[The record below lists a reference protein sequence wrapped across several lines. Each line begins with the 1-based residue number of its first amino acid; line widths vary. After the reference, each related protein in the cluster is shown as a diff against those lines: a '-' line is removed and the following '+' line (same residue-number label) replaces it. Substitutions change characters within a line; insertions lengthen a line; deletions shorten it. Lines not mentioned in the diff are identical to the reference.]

1 MQQLRLA
8 SRPRGRLS
16 GEHFALV
23 EVPAPPQDSAA
34 LLLRP
39 RYVSVD
45 PYMRTRMQATGYDY
59 IERWD
64 AGSVL
69 SGWSLAEVE
78 YSRHPDWQPGDWAVG
93 HLPMQ
98 TLIAHDGTALRRQP
112 PGDPPLAFLHPLGMT
127 GFTAWLGMRVLGKPG
142 PSDTVLVS
150 AAAGAVGS
158 LAAQLAR
165 AAGARVIVTAGRADK
180 RDWLRGLG
188 FATVL
193 DHRDDD
199 FAARLAAT
207 APEGIT
213 LNFENVG
220 GEAFAAAIEAM
231 RPGGRVVVCGLISQ
245 YQQSDPRRAPPNMAL
260 LGERGVAVIPFVT
273 PHFSQRH
280 EDFLAEA
287 TPRVMRGELHWRL
300 DVVQGGLAALP
311 EALIGLL
318 AGDNLGKRVVAL

>member
-8 SRPRGRLS
+8 SRPQGELRS
-16 GEHFALV
+16 EHFTLI
-23 EVPAPPQDSAA
+23 ELPAPRHDSAT

-39 RYVSVD
+39 RYISVD
-45 PYMRTRMQATGYDY
+45 PYMRTRMQAEGYDY

-78 YSRHPDWQPGDWAVG
+78 YSRHPDWQRGDWAIG

-98 TLIAHDGTALRRQP
+98 TLIAHDGMALRRQP
-112 PGDPPLAFLHPLGMT
+112 PGDPPLAFMHPLGMT
-127 GFTAWLGMRVLGKPG
+127 GFTAWLGMCVLGKPE
-142 PSDTVLVS
+142 PADTVLVS

-158 LAAQLAR
+158 IAAQLAR
-165 AAGARVIVTAGRADK
+165 DAGARVIVTAGRADK

-188 FATVL
+188 FTAIL
-193 DHRDDD
+193 DHHGDD
-199 FAARLAAT
+199 FTERLVES
-207 APEGIT
+207 APQGIT
-213 LNFENVG
+213 LNFENIG
-220 GEAFAAAIEAM
+220 GETFAAANHAM

-245 YQQSDPRRAPPNMAL
+245 YQQADPRRAPPNMAL
-260 LGERGVAVIPFVT
+260 LGERGVAVIPFVA
-273 PHFSQRH
+273 PHYSQRYA
-280 EDFLAEA
+280 DFLTAT
-287 TPRVMRGELHWRL
+287 TPRVKRGELHWRL

-318 AGDNLGKRVVAL
+318 AGANLGKRVVAL